1 MRSHR
6 ITPTHADRQSSS
18 TSTAYSEALPDS
30 ERYGGFVNFDHKIC
44 GDQLLVY
51 GDFFYQ
57 NVKTSYD
64 LAPTA
69 TGAFQTPG
77 NITLAIPPD
86 TPIAPGAE
94 PPNTPTHVET
104 GVPADAFNPFN
115 PFQQIISGFT
125 QARLVE
131 FGNRVVNN
139 ETDAFFSTLGLKGDK
154 LFDGNWGYDA
164 SFRYSQVQNIST
176 STLQSA
182 SRFNRI
188 LNAADPIFDPT
199 SSQFI
204 GTTIPYNPFGDFRV
218 PIPSNAA
225 SVAFATIHPK
235 EIDFSKLA
243 TVDVNIYTTS
253 LFELPAGGV
262 GLAFGG
268 QFRRESLQQKPD
280 DLLVMGDILGT
291 GPANFTHAGR
301 KVYAFYAE
309 ARLPVFGSKFTAPG
323 LHALEFT
330 AAARFEDFRDNDTN
344 VLVPKVGVRWQPFDD
359 SLTVRATWGEGF
371 HEPSLIE
378 LFGIPIQGNDRGF

>member
-1 MRSHR
+1 M
-6 ITPTHADRQSSS
+6 
-18 TSTAYSEALPDS
+18 
-30 ERYGGFVNFDHKIC
+30 
-44 GDQLLVY
+44 VY

-57 NVKTSYD
+57 NVKTGYD

-69 TGAFQTPG
+69 TGNFQTPG
-77 NITLAIPPD
+77 NITLAIPPH
-86 TPIAPGAE
+86 APG
-94 PPNTPTHVET
+94 PTLDGPSYEET
-104 GVPADAFNPFN
+104 GVPLGAYNPFN
-115 PFQQIISGFT
+115 PFQQIISGGT
-125 QARLVE
+125 RARLIE
-131 FGNRVVNN
+131 FGNRIIDN
-139 ETDAFFSTLGLKGDK
+139 ETNAFFSTLGLKGDK
-154 LFDGNWGYDA
+154 LFDGSWGYDA
-164 SFRYSQVQNIST
+164 SFRYSQVQDIST
-176 STLQSA
+176 NTFQSA

-225 SVAFATIHPK
+225 SVAFATVHQK

-268 QFRRESLQQKPD
+268 QFRRENLEQNPD
-280 DLLVMGDILGT
+280 DTLATGDLLGV
-291 GPANFTHAGR
+291 GPGNFTHAGR
-301 KVYAFYAE
+301 KTYAFYAE

-330 AAARFEDFRDNDTN
+330 AAARFEDFLITIPMCWCRSSACAGNH
-344 VLVPKVGVRWQPFDD
+344 
-359 SLTVRATWGEGF
+359 LTI
-371 HEPSLIE
+371 H
-378 LFGIPIQGNDRGF
+378 